1 MDVSYL
7 GHVSSPFTLARWRRD
22 YQRKWL
28 LPDGIAGLTVW
39 ALLVP
44 EAMAY
49 AAVAGVP
56 VQYGLYS
63 VPLAVLGYALFG
75 SSRQLFVGPSST
87 VAVLAAATVA
97 PIAANGGDAY
107 IALIATLSIL
117 VGLLYVFFGL
127 CRLGFVARFFAKPVL
142 DGFIIGLGI
151 FIAVGQLHKVVGLP
165 SASGDTIEKAWSV
178 VRHVGDWSVTTVATG
193 LGALALLF
201 GLERVSKKI
210 PGAIIVVVVGLVVS
224 QIADLSTHGVKVVGN
239 VPSGFSFVSWS
250 SVTVDNVVAMVPGA
264 LGILVVGFAQSIAI
278 TKALA
283 ADSGEKVDANQEMIG
298 YGVASI
304 GAGVLQGYAPTGS
317 LSKTAAARQAGAKS
331 PVAYLTAG
339 GLVVVTVLFLT
350 GLFEQLPEAV
360 LGAIVIH
367 AVSGMIDFRK
377 LTALRA
383 AKTPDFWAAAGAL
396 AGVVALGILPG
407 LAVGIGLSLVLFVH
421 RLDHP
426 HVAVLGRLPD
436 GTFADTTL
444 NPNART
450 VDGVLIYRL
459 DAPLI
464 FANADVVV
472 EDLQTRARDVHRIV
486 LDMEAVYEIDTQGAD
501 ALGRLTSD
509 LSERGVAV
517 VLARPH
523 APVRLLL
530 ERLHVS
536 ATLGPHGVFAT
547 VEEAVANSG
556 H

>member
-1 MDVSYL
+1 MPD
-7 GHVSSPFTLARWRRD
+7 SPSPLSIAVWRRG
-22 YQRKWL
+22 YQGRWL
-28 LPDGIAGLTVW
+28 GPDVIAGLTVW

-75 SSRQLFVGPSST
+75 GSRQLFVGPSST
-87 VAVLAAATVA
+87 VAVLAASTVA
-97 PIAANGGDAY
+97 PLAATGGDEY

-117 VGLLYVFFGL
+117 VGVLYVLFGL
-127 CRLGFVARFFAKPVL
+127 FRLGFVARFFAKPVL

-151 FIAVGQLHKVVGLP
+151 FIAVGQLHKVVGL
-165 SASGDTIEKAWSV
+165 SSVAGDTIEKAWNV
-178 VRHVGDWSVTTVATG
+178 VRHVGDWSLTTAAVGA
-193 LGALALLF
+193 GALVLLF
-201 GLERVSKKI
+201 GLERISKKI
-210 PGAIIVVVVGLVVS
+210 PGAIIVVVIGLVVS
-224 QIADLSTHGVKVVGN
+224 EAADLASHGVKVVGD
-239 VPSGFSFVSWS
+239 VPSGFSFVPWS
-250 SVTVDNVVAMVPGA
+250 SVTFDDVVSMVPGA

-283 ADSGEKVDANQEMIG
+283 ADTGEKVDANQEMVG
-298 YGVASI
+298 YGMASI
-304 GAGVLQGYAPTGS
+304 GAGVLQGYTPAGS

-367 AVSGMIDFRK
+367 AVSGMIDFGK

-383 AKTPDFWAAAGAL
+383 AKTPDFWAAVGAF
-396 AGVVALGILPG
+396 AGVMALGILPG
-407 LAVGIGLSLVLFVH
+407 LAIGIGLSLGLFVH

-426 HVAVLGRLPD
+426 HTAVLGRLPD

-444 NPNART
+444 NPSART
-450 VDGVLIYRL
+450 IDDVLIYRP

-472 EDLQTRARDVHRIV
+472 EDLRARAHGVHRIV
-486 LDMEAVYEIDTQGAD
+486 LDMESVYEVDTQGAD
-501 ALGRLTSD
+501 ALARLASD
-509 LSERGVAV
+509 LSEKGVAV

-523 APVRLLL
+523 APVRELL
-530 ERLHVS
+530 ERLRVLD
-536 ATLGPHGVFAT
+536 ALGPDGVFAT
-547 VEEAVANSG
+547 VEEAVGAGSP
-556 H
+556 

>member
-1 MDVSYL
+1 VE
-7 GHVSSPFTLARWRRD
+7 VPASSSHRSIAGWRRG
-22 YQRKWL
+22 YQGKWVV
-28 LPDGIAGLTVW
+28 PDGVAGLTVW

-44 EAMAY
+44 ESMAY

-75 SSRQLFVGPSST
+75 GSRVLFVGPSST
-87 VAVLAAATVA
+87 VAVLAASTVA
-97 PIAANGGDAY
+97 PLAASGSDDY
-107 IALIATLSIL
+107 IALVAALSIL
-117 VGLLYVFFGL
+117 VGVLYVVFGL
-127 CRLGFVARFFAKPVL
+127 FRLGFVARFFAKPVL

-165 SASGDTIEKAWSV
+165 SVSGDTIEKAWNV
-178 VRHVGDWSVTTVATG
+178 ARHVGGWSLTTTAVGA
-193 LGALALLF
+193 GALGLLF
-201 GLERVSKKI
+201 GLERISKKI
-210 PGAIIVVVVGLVVS
+210 PGAIIVVVVGLIVS
-224 QIADLSTHGVKVVGN
+224 QAADLTTHGVEVVGN
-239 VPSGFSFVSWS
+239 VPSGFSFVPWS
-250 SVTVDNVVAMVPGA
+250 SVTLDDVISMVPGA
-264 LGILVVGFAQSIAI
+264 LGIIVVGFAQSIAI

-283 ADSGEKVDANQEMIG
+283 ADTGEQVNANQEMVG
-298 YGVASI
+298 YGMASI
-304 GAGVLQGYAPTGS
+304 GAGLLQGYTPTGS

-331 PVAYLTAG
+331 PVAYLIAG

-367 AVSGMIDFRK
+367 AVSGMIDFGK

-383 AKTPDFWAAAGAL
+383 AKTPDFWAALGAF
-396 AGVVALGILPG
+396 AGVIVLGILPG
-407 LAVGIGLSLVLFVH
+407 LVIGIGLSLVLFVH

-426 HVAVLGRLPD
+426 HTAVLGRLPD

-444 NPNART
+444 DPSART
-450 VDGVLIYRL
+450 TDGVLVFRL

-472 EDLQTRARDVHRIV
+472 DDLQTRARSVHRIV
-486 LDMEAVYEIDTQGAD
+486 LDMESVYEIDTQGAD
-501 ALGRLTSD
+501 ALGRLAHD
-509 LSERGVAV
+509 LSDKGVTL

-523 APVRLLL
+523 APVRELL
-530 ERLHVS
+530 ERLHVTD
-536 ATLGPHGVFAT
+536 AFGPDGVFAT
-547 VEEAVANSG
+547 VEEAVGTAN